1 MSLSLR
7 PVFTARLQPRPPFD
21 FEATVHKPS
30 HFPAPIEAY
39 RPASPFDGPASY
51 WQTLRWNDEPLGLRL
66 IEAGCPETPAI
77 DLTVFAKS
85 PLADTTCAAIERE
98 VGWRFDIQADLA
110 PFEHRCA
117 ADPLLA
123 PVLKRRRG
131 MRIKTG
137 GSLYEML
144 VIYVVLQNATVR
156 RSVQMTTALLERYGT
171 PLAFDGHSLYAFWS
185 PEALAAAPEE
195 ELRGLKVGYRAR
207 TLKRL
212 SEAFAEGE
220 VDEARLRRLSNEEAR
235 RELMQLYGI
244 GPASVWY
251 LLFEVLHRYDAL
263 DHVSPWEQR
272 IYSRL
277 FFDEEL
283 VPADRIIDEAKR
295 RWGPWRMLAAHYLF
309 EDLFWQRRHQSVPW
323 LEELIRL

>member
-1 MSLSLR
+1 MPLALR
-7 PVFTARLQPRPPFD
+7 PVFTARLHPRPPFN

-30 HFPAPIEAY
+30 WFPAPVEDY
-39 RPASPFDGPASY
+39 QPLSPAGGPARF
-51 WQTLRWNDEPLGLRL
+51 WQTLLWEGQPLGVRL
-66 IEAGCPETPAI
+66 MEAGSADDPAI
-77 DLTVFAKS
+77 ELTVFGQS
-85 PLADTTCAAIERE
+85 PLAGETSAALVNE
-98 VGWRFDIQADLA
+98 VRWRFDLDADLTE
-110 PFEHRCA
+110 FERLCG

-123 PVLKRRRG
+123 PVLERRRG

-156 RSVQMTTALLERYGT
+156 RSVQMMTALLERYGT
-171 PLAFDGHSLYAFWS
+171 PLTFDGRRLYSFWP
-185 PEALAAAPEE
+185 PEALAAASEE
-195 ELRGLKVGYRAR
+195 ELRDLKVGYRAR
-207 TLKRL
+207 MLKRL
-212 SEAFAEGE
+212 SEACAAGD
-220 VDEARLRRLSNEEAR
+220 VDEVRLRGLSNEEAR
-235 RELMQLYGI
+235 RELLKVYGI

-277 FFDEEL
+277 FFGEEL
-283 VPADRIIDEAKR
+283 APADRIIDEAKR
-295 RWGPWRMLAAHYLF
+295 RWGPWCMLAAHYLF
-309 EDLFWQRRHQSVPW
+309 EDLFWQRQHQPVPW

>member
-1 MSLSLR
+1 MAPELR
-7 PVFTARLQPRPPFD
+7 PVFEVRLHPRPPFN

-30 HFPAPIEAY
+30 HFPVPIEAY
-39 RPASPFDGPASY
+39 GAGRF
-51 WQTLRWNDEPLGLRL
+51 WQTVLWEGEPLGLQL
-66 IEAGCPETPAI
+66 VDAGSVDAPAI
-77 DLTVFAKS
+77 DLTIFGQSPRPDATFAAVLS
-85 PLADTTCAAIERE
+85 E
-98 VGWRFDIQADLA
+98 VRWRFDMDADLSE
-110 PFEHRCA
+110 FESRCG

-123 PVLKRRRG
+123 SVLKRRRG
-131 MRIKTG
+131 MRVKTG

-144 VIYVVLQNATVR
+144 VIYVVLQNAAVR
-156 RSVQMTTALLERYGT
+156 RTVQMMTALLKRYGR
-171 PLAFDGHSLYAFWS
+171 LVAFDGRELYAFWP

-195 ELRGLKVGYRAR
+195 ELRSLKVGYRAR

-212 SEAFAEGE
+212 SEAFVADE
-220 VDEARLRRLSNEEAR
+220 VDEARLRRLSNEEAKQ
-235 RELMQLYGI
+235 ELLKLYGI

-283 VPADRIIDEAKR
+283 APAERILEEAKR

-309 EDLFWQRRHQSVPW
+309 EDLFWQRKHQPVPW
-323 LEELIRL
+323 LEALIRL

>member
-1 MSLSLR
+1 MPLSLG
-7 PVFTARLQPRPPFD
+7 PVFTANLEPCPPFS

-30 HFPAPIEAY
+30 HFPTPIEAFE
-39 RPASPFDGPASY
+39 PAAPEGGQRSY

-66 IEAGCPETPAI
+66 IEAGCPETPAV

-85 PLADTTCAAIERE
+85 PLADTTCAAIMSE
-98 VGWRFDIQADLA
+98 VRRRFDLDADLA
-110 PFEHRCA
+110 PFERRCG
-117 ADPLLA
+117 ADRLLA
-123 PVLKRRRG
+123 PALERRRG

-171 PLAFDGHSLYAFWS
+171 SLAFDGRRLYAFWP
-185 PEALAAAPEE
+185 PEALAAVPEE

-212 SEAFAEGE
+212 SAAFAAGE
-220 VDEARLRRLSNEEAR
+220 VDTDRLHQLSNEEAR
-235 RELMQLYGI
+235 RELLKLYGI

-283 VPADRIIDEAKR
+283 VPTDRIIDEAKR

-309 EDLFWQRRHQSVPW
+309 EDLFWQRRQQAVPW

>member
-1 MSLSLR
+1 MPLDLR
-7 PVFTARLQPRPPFD
+7 PVFETRLLPRPPFN

-30 HFPAPIEAY
+30 WFPAPIEAY
-39 RPASPFDGPASY
+39 EPGRF
-51 WQTLRWNDEPLGLRL
+51 WQTLLWEDRPFGLRL
-66 IEAGCPETPAI
+66 VDAGSIDAPAI
-77 DLTVFAKS
+77 EMTVFAASS
-85 PLADTTCAAIERE
+85 PPAAACAAVEGE
-98 VGWRFDIQADLA
+98 VRWRFDLDADLSD
-110 PFEHRCA
+110 FERRCG

-123 PVLKRRRG
+123 PVLQRQRG
-131 MRIKTG
+131 MRVKTG
-137 GSLYEML
+137 GCLYEML
-144 VIYVVLQNATVR
+144 VVYVVLQNATVR
-156 RSVQMTTALLERYGT
+156 RSVQMMTALLERYGT
-171 PLAFDGHSLYAFWS
+171 PLAFDGRRLYAFW
-185 PEALAAAPEE
+185 PPGVLAAASEE
-195 ELRGLKVGYRAR
+195 ELRSLKVGYRAR

-212 SEAFAEGE
+212 SEAFAAGE
-220 VDEARLRRLSNEEAR
+220 VDEAGLRGLSNEEAR
-235 RELMQLYGI
+235 RELLRLYGI

-283 VPADRIIDEAKR
+283 APAERILEEAKR

-309 EDLFWQRRHQSVPW
+309 EDLFWRRRHEPVPW